1 MMRAVKL
8 TLVGVQPQKLSG
20 ESPAA
25 GMRLPFFGQTRV
37 PEAIGVFTADLSG
50 DMPQQWTVQAA
61 HIRNLLDLEVA
72 SGTYDMEVW
81 NVKPLEQVAML
92 YNFGGFSK
100 EEGAGSSMFSRAV
113 AQLEYAATS
122 ALNIAQRSTSWLT
135 RNAVKIT
142 LEWKMRLNEDDTVSI
157 SHPMIFEFLGGL
169 SIGLTMNFVGGKVG
183 FAHRGLDLL
192 FFVADPAQPLDG
204 NLRASLVRIASA
216 KIRGEFDR
224 HRPSV
229 FSCMWGGGN
238 LQCFCKMQRLSLAGK
253 KRPSVEDMSQLFEQ
267 LKVSRGGVHLSDGSL
282 NLPQTT

>member
-1 MMRAVKL
+1 M
-8 TLVGVQPQKLSG
+8 
-20 ESPAA
+20 
-25 GMRLPFFGQTRV
+25 
-37 PEAIGVFTADLSG
+37 
-50 DMPQQWTVQAA
+50 
-61 HIRNLLDLEVA
+61 
-72 SGTYDMEVW
+72 
-81 NVKPLEQVAML
+81 KPLEQVAML
-92 YNFGGFSK
+92 YNFGGFSN
-100 EEGAGSSMFSRAV
+100 EEVAGSSVFSRAV

-157 SHPMIFEFLGGL
+157 SHPMIFEFFGGL

-183 FAHRGLDLL
+183 FANRGLDLL

-204 NLRASLVRIASA
+204 NLRASLVRIPSA
-216 KIRGEFDR
+216 MTRGEFDR